1 MNRSYKVIFSGVR
14 QAPVVASE
22 FSRSRGKGSRTARA
36 LGALVL
42 GACLAIG
49 PLPGAQAVT
58 ATNASVN
65 VTEDSS
71 GNAASSWGVSTEARG
86 KASTAFG
93 TGSEALGDSATAFGI
108 SSYADAENSLAA
120 LGATVAPTGANSAAI
135 GKDARVTVA
144 DTVALGSLSVADRKG
159 GSADAYL
166 RDGRSG
172 GEWISTDNAIAV
184 GNSSVV
190 TRQITGV
197 AAGSADTDAA
207 NVAQLKAL
215 AASIP
220 NPTTYQVERED
231 GSGNQVSTYTLKSS
245 DQSATGD
252 TIIDT
257 DTFVTE
263 SGVSS
268 RFDSRANAVIHTVT
282 LTDNAGKERTSFEVT
297 DRDTTL
303 LSSKEALAL
312 GPDNQ
317 LTLSVTDTAGNA
329 VTGTVDLSGL
339 AGAGTT
345 YTVTRED
352 GSGATVSTYAL
363 TSSDGSAT
371 GASIADTDTFVAE
384 SAVSSSAGTSATGT
398 AAHTVTLT
406 SNAGQ
411 ALTSFEIPDADTTA
425 KSLAVEG
432 DAEKTV
438 TLTDSAGGTVSAT
451 FSDRDT
457 TVKSLAVEG
466 DAEKTIT
473 LTDSADNK
481 VTATFSDRDTT
492 YSLSGTKG
500 EKAADGSTAYTI
512 DLVDGSGAGAGSAS
526 FVDTDTHNGLRN
538 DSNAVV
544 YTDGT
549 GSVTIT
555 DMDGRTTT
563 ITGIRDTAG
572 TPEITFAG
580 DTGEIANP
588 EKVTIR
594 GGAGGELTEGNIGV
608 VADKASGTMTVKL
621 AKDLQG
627 LGTVSASAFKAGGTV
642 LNEKGLA
649 VGNGGPS
656 VTADGIDAA
665 GTKVTNV
672 AGGTEPG
679 DAVNYRQLQ
688 EVGARVDSQGDA
700 LRDLARQDARLER
713 KIRRVG
719 SHAAALAALHP
730 QGYDEEHKFSA
741 AVGFGQYHGS
751 SAAAVGAFFR
761 PTENLMLSVGAS
773 LKEHDSMVNA
783 GLSYRFGGP
792 SAPKPAA
799 GTVHDLR
806 QQVTVLTE
814 ENRSLSAK
822 LTSSE
827 SRLAS
832 ADAKLA
838 SSAAEIEALKA
849 RLLVIEKA
857 LKLK

>member
-93 TGSEALGDSATAFGI
+93 TGSEALGDSATAFGV
-108 SSYADAENSLAA
+108 SSYADAENSLSA

-166 RDGRSG
+166 RDDRSG

-220 NPTTYQVERED
+220 NPTTYHVERED

-438 TLTDSAGGTVSAT
+438 TLTDSA
-451 FSDRDT
+451 
-457 TVKSLAVEG
+457 
-466 DAEKTIT
+466 
-473 LTDSADNK
+473 DNK

-563 ITGIRDTAG
+563 ITGIRSTAG

-679 DAVNYRQLQ
+679 DAINYRQLQ